1 MGRTLFLAL
10 LAALPAASVLAKPTA
25 SSSSAAARKALVDD
39 YCVSCHNDDM
49 RIGNFSLE
57 TVDLTDPGSYAEP
70 LEKVALKLR
79 AGMMPPAGMPR
90 PEPADLEAFIED
102 VEASIDADA
111 AENPHPGRPVLHRL
125 NRTEYKNSIRDLL
138 ALDVNVQSLLPP
150 DDMSQGYDNM
160 SDVLTVSPTLLD
172 GYIRAA
178 GKLSR
183 LAVGDPGAAPAV
195 ETYVVPQAISQLR
208 HVEGAPFGTR
218 GGLVVRHH
226 FPADADYVIVVA
238 FYHRSLGEI
247 FGDNK
252 PAEGEQVEVAVNGQ
266 RVAIFDID
274 RKMKETESLRTPPIR
289 IQAGPQTISA
299 AFVQRLEGPVQDF
312 VMPFER
318 ALADLSTG
326 NVAGLTG
333 LPHLKTL
340 GIDGPYDATG
350 VSETESRR
358 RIFTCRPG
366 NDSEED
372 PCAREIFWNL
382 ARRAFRRPANEGD
395 LERLMPL
402 FESARGRQN
411 FDAGI
416 TAGLQAILA
425 DPEFLFRFERTPR
438 YTAPGEN
445 HRVSDMELASRLS
458 FFLWSSA
465 PDDELITLAG
475 EGKLGEPAV
484 LERQV
489 RRMLRDPRAE
499 ALSTSFA
506 THWLHL
512 QNLEDAHPDVYL
524 FPDWDYNLTVSM
536 RRETELLFDSIVRE
550 DRSVFDLLTADYTF
564 VDERLAKH
572 YRIPNVIGNRFRRVS
587 VADENRRGLLGQ
599 GSILTL
605 TSLANRTSPVIRG
618 AWILD
623 VLLGTPAPRPPAN
636 VPPLKENEIGGKHL
650 SVRERLEEHRANPAC
665 SACHAIMDPLGYSL
679 ENFDAV
685 GAWRFKDSG
694 FDIEPSGE
702 LFDGT
707 LVNGPGGLQSYL
719 LRSETLYLR
728 NFTKHLLMYAL
739 GRVLQHHDMPT
750 VRGIAREAAGNDHR
764 FSSIVLGIVNSAPF
778 QFRRAESFE
787 AATDAVNQNEQA
799 ADESI
804 RSLRERSVRLR
815 AKHFGETAP
824 EPDPP
829 APGFSGSAEA
839 RRAEAEGRRREP
851 GAPPSAA
858 SLRAEDRANE
868 RERALMHASE
878 RTVAVGQ
885 APRH

>member
-1 MGRTLFLAL
+1 MGRTGFFAL
-10 LAALPAASVLAKPTA
+10 LGVLSAAPLLAKPSTPSSSA
-25 SSSSAAARKALVDD
+25 SSSVGRKALVDD
-39 YCVSCHNDDM
+39 YCVTCHNDDM
-49 RIGNFSLE
+49 RLGNFSLE
-57 TVDLTDPGSYAEP
+57 TVDLAAPGSFAEP

-79 AGMMPPAGMPR
+79 AGMMPPPGMPR
-90 PEPADLEAFIED
+90 PNAADLEAFIADLES
-102 VEASIDADA
+102 SIDADA
-111 AENPHPGRPVLHRL
+111 AAKPNPGRPVLHRL
-125 NRTEYKNSIRDLL
+125 NRTEYKNVIRDLL

-160 SDVLTVSPTLLD
+160 SDVLTISPTLLD

-208 HVEGAPFGTR
+208 HVDGAPFGTR

-226 FPADADYVIVVA
+226 FPADAEYVIVVA

-252 PAEGEQVEVAVNGQ
+252 PAEGEQVEIAVNGE

-274 RKMKETESLRTPPIR
+274 RKMRETDSLRTPPLR
-289 IQAGPQTISA
+289 IKAGPQTISA
-299 AFVQRLEGPVQDF
+299 AFVQRVEGPVQDF

-340 GIDGPYDATG
+340 GIDGPYNATG
-350 VSETESRR
+350 VSDTESRR
-358 RIFTCRPG
+358 RIFSCHPATA
-366 NDSEED
+366 SAEAS
-372 PCAREIFWNL
+372 CADEIFSNL
-382 ARRAFRRPANEGD
+382 ARRAFRRPATEDD
-395 LERLMPL
+395 LGRLMPL
-402 FESARGRQN
+402 YESARGLSG
-411 FDAGI
+411 FEAGI

-438 YTAPGEN
+438 AVAPGEN
-445 HRVSDMELASRLS
+445 YRVSDLELASRLS

-465 PDDELITLAG
+465 PDDELISLAS
-475 EGKLGEPAV
+475 ERKLGNPAV
-484 LERQV
+484 VDQQV
-489 RRMLRDPRAE
+489 RRMLVDPRSE

-564 VDERLAKH
+564 ADERLAKH
-572 YRIPNVIGNRFRRVS
+572 YGIPNVIGNRFRRVP
-587 VADENRRGLLGQ
+587 VVDENRRGLLGQ

-605 TSLANRTSPVIRG
+605 TSLANRTSPVVRG

-636 VPPLKENEIGGKHL
+636 VPPLKENETGGKHL

-694 FDIEPSGE
+694 FDIEPSGS

-707 LVNGPGGLQSYL
+707 EVNGPGGLRRYL
-719 LRSETLYLR
+719 LDSETLYLR
-728 NFTKHLLMYAL
+728 NFTRHLLMYAL
-739 GRVLQHHDMPT
+739 GRVVQHYDMPT
-750 VRGIAREAAGNDHR
+750 VRAIAREAAENDHR
-764 FSSIVLGIVNSAPF
+764 FSSIVLGIVKSAPF
-778 QFRRAESFE
+778 RLRRAEEFDR
-787 AATDAVNQNEQA
+787 ATDAV
-799 ADESI
+799 
-804 RSLRERSVRLR
+804 
-815 AKHFGETAP
+815 AP
-824 EPDPP
+824 
-829 APGFSGSAEA
+829 
-839 RRAEAEGRRREP
+839 
-851 GAPPSAA
+851 
-858 SLRAEDRANE
+858 
-868 RERALMHASE
+868 
-878 RTVAVGQ
+878 VQ
-885 APRH
+885 

>member
-1 MGRTLFLAL
+1 MGRTLFFVL
-10 LAALPAASVLAKPTA
+10 LAALSTAPLLAKPSPPSSSA
-25 SSSSAAARKALVDD
+25 SSSIGRKALVDD
-39 YCVSCHNDDM
+39 YCVTCHNDDM
-49 RIGNFSLE
+49 RLGDFSLE
-57 TVDLTDPGSYAEP
+57 TVDLNAPGRYAEP

-79 AGMMPPAGMPR
+79 AGMMPPSGMPR
-90 PEPADLEAFIED
+90 PEPADLEAFIAD
-102 VEASIDADA
+102 IEASIDADA
-111 AENPHPGRPVLHRL
+111 AQNPQPGRPVLHRL

-160 SDVLTVSPTLLD
+160 SDVLTVSPSLLD

-226 FPADADYVIVVA
+226 FPADAEYVIVVA

-252 PAEGEQVEVAVNGQ
+252 PAEGEQVEVALNGE
-266 RVAIFDID
+266 RIAIFDID
-274 RKMKETESLRTPPIR
+274 RKMRETDSLRTPPVR
-289 IQAGPQTISA
+289 VKAGPQTISA
-299 AFVQRLEGPVQDF
+299 SFVQRLEGPVQDF

-326 NVAGLTG
+326 NVSGLTG

-350 VSETESRR
+350 VSDTESRR
-358 RIFTCRPG
+358 KIFTCYPAKG
-366 NDSEED
+366 SKEA
-372 PCAREIFWNL
+372 PCAREIFSNL
-382 ARRAFRRPANEGD
+382 ARRAFRRPATERD
-395 LERLMPL
+395 LRRLMPL
-402 FESARGRQN
+402 YESARGRKS
-411 FDAGI
+411 FEAGI

-425 DPEFLFRFERTPR
+425 DPEFLFRFERTPKDA
-438 YTAPGEN
+438 APGEN
-445 HRVSDMELASRLS
+445 YRVSDLELASRLS

-465 PDDELITLAG
+465 PDDELITLAS
-475 EGKLGEPAV
+475 EGKLRDPAV
-484 LERQV
+484 VEQQV
-489 RRMLRDPRAE
+489 RRMLEDPRAE

-512 QNLEDAHPDVYL
+512 QNLEDAHPDVFL

-572 YRIPNVIGNRFRRVS
+572 YGIPNVIGNRFRRVS

-618 AWILD
+618 AWVLD
-623 VLLGTPAPRPPAN
+623 VLLGTPPPRPPAN
-636 VPPLKENEIGGKHL
+636 VPPLKENETGGNHL

-694 FDIEPSGE
+694 FDIEPSGT

-707 LVNGPGGLQSYL
+707 EVNGTEGLRAYL

-739 GRVLQHHDMPT
+739 GRVVQHYDMPT
-750 VRGIAREAAGNDHR
+750 VRAIARDAAEKDHR
-764 FSSIVLGIVNSAPF
+764 FSSIVLGIVKSAPF
-778 QFRRAESFE
+778 QLRRAEE
-787 AATDAVNQNEQA
+787 LDRATDAV
-799 ADESI
+799 
-804 RSLRERSVRLR
+804 
-815 AKHFGETAP
+815 AP
-824 EPDPP
+824 
-829 APGFSGSAEA
+829 
-839 RRAEAEGRRREP
+839 
-851 GAPPSAA
+851 
-858 SLRAEDRANE
+858 
-868 RERALMHASE
+868 
-878 RTVAVGQ
+878 VQ
-885 APRH
+885 

>member
-1 MGRTLFLAL
+1 MGRTLFFVL
-10 LAALPAASVLAKPTA
+10 LAALSAAPLLAKPSA
-25 SSSSAAARKALVDD
+25 SSSSASSSIARKALVDD
-39 YCVSCHNDDM
+39 YCVTCHNDDM
-49 RIGNFSLE
+49 RLGDFSLE
-57 TVDLTDPGSYAEP
+57 TVDLNAPGSYAEP

-79 AGMMPPAGMPR
+79 AGMMPPSGMPR
-90 PEPADLEAFIED
+90 PEPADLEAFIAD
-102 VEASIDADA
+102 IEASIDADA
-111 AENPHPGRPVLHRL
+111 AENQNPGRPVLHRL

-138 ALDVNVQSLLPP
+138 ALNVNVQSLLPP

-160 SDVLTVSPTLLD
+160 SDVLTVSPSLLD

-226 FPADADYVIVVA
+226 FPADAEYAIVVA

-252 PAEGEQVEVAVNGQ
+252 PAEGEQVEVALNGE
-266 RVAIFDID
+266 RIAIFDID
-274 RKMKETESLRTPPIR
+274 RKMRETDSLRTPPVR
-289 IQAGPQTISA
+289 VKAGPQTISA
-299 AFVQRLEGPVQDF
+299 SFVQRLEGPVQDF

-326 NVAGLTG
+326 NVSGLTG

-350 VSETESRR
+350 VSDTESRR
-358 RIFTCRPG
+358 RIFSCHPANASGET
-366 NDSEED
+366 
-372 PCAREIFWNL
+372 PCAREIFSNL
-382 ARRAFRRPANEGD
+382 ARRAFRRPATERD
-395 LERLMPL
+395 LRRLMPL
-402 FESARGRQN
+402 YESARGRKN
-411 FDAGI
+411 FEAGI

-425 DPEFLFRFERTPR
+425 DPEFLFRFERTPKDA
-438 YTAPGEN
+438 APGEN
-445 HRVSDMELASRLS
+445 YRVSDLELASRLS
-458 FFLWSSA
+458 FFLWSST
-465 PDDELITLAG
+465 PDDELITLAS
-475 EGKLGEPAV
+475 EGKLRDPAV
-484 LERQV
+484 VEQQV

-512 QNLEDAHPDVYL
+512 QNLEDAHPDVFL

-572 YRIPNVIGNRFRRVS
+572 YGIPNVTSNRFRRVS

-636 VPPLKENEIGGKHL
+636 VPPLKENENGGKHV

-694 FDIEPSGE
+694 FDVEPSGT

-707 LVNGPGGLQSYL
+707 EVNGTGGLRAYL
-719 LRSETLYLR
+719 LRSQTLYLR

-739 GRVLQHHDMPT
+739 GRVVQHYDMPA
-750 VRGIAREAAGNDHR
+750 VRAIAREAEENNHR
-764 FSSIVLGIVNSAPF
+764 FSSIVLGIVKSAPF
-778 QFRRAESFE
+778 QFRRAEE
-787 AATDAVNQNEQA
+787 LDRATDAV
-799 ADESI
+799 
-804 RSLRERSVRLR
+804 
-815 AKHFGETAP
+815 AP
-824 EPDPP
+824 
-829 APGFSGSAEA
+829 
-839 RRAEAEGRRREP
+839 
-851 GAPPSAA
+851 
-858 SLRAEDRANE
+858 
-868 RERALMHASE
+868 
-878 RTVAVGQ
+878 VQ
-885 APRH
+885 

>member
-1 MGRTLFLAL
+1 MRRIGSFVL
-10 LAALPAASVLAKPTA
+10 LGVVSAASALAKPSTPSSSA
-25 SSSSAAARKALVDD
+25 SSSVGRKALVDD
-39 YCVSCHNDDM
+39 YCVTCHNDDM
-49 RIGNFSLE
+49 RVGNFSLE
-57 TVDLTDPGSYAEP
+57 TVELTAPGSYAEP

-90 PEPADLEAFIED
+90 PDAADLEAFIAD
-102 VEASIDADA
+102 IEASIDADA

-125 NRTEYKNSIRDLL
+125 NRTEYKNVIRDLL
-138 ALDVNVQSLLPP
+138 AFDVNVQSLLPP

-226 FPADADYVIVVA
+226 FPADAEYVIVVA

-252 PAEGEQVEVAVNGQ
+252 PAEGEQVEISLNGE
-266 RVAIFDID
+266 RIAIFDID
-274 RKMKETESLRTPPIR
+274 RKMRETESLRTPPVR
-289 IQAGPQTISA
+289 IKAGPQTISA

-312 VMPFER
+312 VLPFER

-326 NVAGLTG
+326 NVSGLTG

-340 GIDGPYDATG
+340 GIDGPYNATG
-350 VSETESRR
+350 VSDTESRR
-358 RIFTCRPG
+358 KIFTCHPANPSGER
-366 NDSEED
+366 
-372 PCAREIFWNL
+372 PCAREIFAKV
-382 ARRAFRRPANEGD
+382 ARRAFRRPVKESD
-395 LERLMPL
+395 LQRLMPL
-402 FESARGRQN
+402 YESARGQQN
-411 FDAGI
+411 FEAGI
-416 TAGLQAILA
+416 TAGLQVILA
-425 DPEFLFRFERTPR
+425 DPEFLFRFERTPKDA
-438 YTAPGEN
+438 APGEN
-445 HRVSDMELASRLS
+445 HRVSDLELASRLS

-465 PDDELITLAG
+465 PDDELITLAS
-475 EGKLGEPAV
+475 EGKLSDPAV
-484 LERQV
+484 VEKQV
-489 RRMLRDPRAE
+489 RRMLEDSRVE

-572 YRIPNVIGNRFRRVS
+572 YGIPNIIGNRFRRVS

-623 VLLGTPAPRPPAN
+623 VLLGTPVPRPPAN
-636 VPPLKENEIGGKHL
+636 VPPLKENEVGGKHL
-650 SVRERLEEHRANPAC
+650 SVRERIEEHRVNPAC

-694 FDIEPSGE
+694 IDIEPSGA
-702 LFDGT
+702 LFDGAE
-707 LVNGPGGLQSYL
+707 VNGPDGLRSYL
-719 LRSETLYLR
+719 LHSETLYLR

-739 GRVLQHHDMPT
+739 GRVVQHYDMPT
-750 VRGIAREAAGNDHR
+750 VRAIAREAAENDHR
-764 FSSIVLGIVNSAPF
+764 FSSIVLGIVRSPPF
-778 QFRRAESFE
+778 QMRRVEE
-787 AATDAVNQNEQA
+787 ADISTEMQ
-799 ADESI
+799 
-804 RSLRERSVRLR
+804 
-815 AKHFGETAP
+815 
-824 EPDPP
+824 
-829 APGFSGSAEA
+829 
-839 RRAEAEGRRREP
+839 
-851 GAPPSAA
+851 
-858 SLRAEDRANE
+858 
-868 RERALMHASE
+868 
-878 RTVAVGQ
+878 
-885 APRH
+885 